1 MIALIPARGGSKRL
15 PRKNVR
21 EFCGYPL
28 IHWSIAMAQAVPEI
42 ERVIVSTDDPEIAEI
57 ARASSAEVRMRP
69 DDLSTDFATTASVVT
84 HVLRDLASSEG
95 YKPIGVVLLQPNCPL
110 RPWAIVRSAIDVFMD
125 STVDSVVS
133 VTASREK
140 QGHIAGGLFRPAY
153 APGTRSQDMPTTYF
167 ENGVV
172 YVSRGDMVRE
182 RGEIFGERIHPLV
195 TDHLYALGDI
205 DTELDFQIAEHLFRT
220 HREHFLLPTRHEPS
234 TRIPCAHSS

>member
-28 IHWSIAMAQAVPEI
+28 IHHSIAMAQSVPEI
-42 ERVIVSTDDPEIAEI
+42 ERVIVSTDDPEIAEV
-57 ARASSAEVRMRP
+57 ARASSAEVMMRP
-69 DDLSTDFATTASVVT
+69 PELATDFATTASVVT
-84 HVLRDLASSEG
+84 HVLRELATKQS
-95 YKPIGVVLLQPNCPL
+95 YRPIGVVLLQPNCPL
-110 RPWAIVRSAIDVFMD
+110 RPWAIVRSAIDAFMEQP
-125 STVDSVVS
+125 VDSVVS
-133 VTASREK
+133 VTMSREK
-140 QGHIAGGLFRPAY
+140 QGHVEGGIFKPAY
-153 APGTRSQDMPTTYF
+153 APGTRSQDMPPTYF

-182 RGEIFGERIHPLV
+182 RGELFGERIYPLV
-195 TDHLYALGDI
+195 TDLLYALGDI

-220 HREHFLLPTRHEPS
+220 HREHFLLPARHEPT

>member
-21 EFCGYPL
+21 VFCGRPL

-57 ARASSAEVRMRP
+57 ARAASAEVRIRP

-84 HVLRDLASSEG
+84 HVLRDLAATEG
-95 YKPIGVVLLQPNCPL
+95 YRPVGVVLLQPNCPL
-110 RPWAIVRSAIDVFMD
+110 RPWAIVRSAIDAFMGN
-125 STVDSVVS
+125 TVDSVVS
-133 VTASREK
+133 VTQSREK
-140 QGHIAGGLFRPAY
+140 QGQVEGSCFRPAY
-153 APGTRSQDMPTTYF
+153 APGTRSQDMPSTYF

-182 RGEIFGERIHPLV
+182 RGEIFGERIYPLV
-195 TDHLYALGDI
+195 TDLLYALGDI

-220 HREHFLLPTRHEPS
+220 HREHFLLPARHEPP